1 MDHLDT
7 VNLQLI
13 AAMGEL
19 RMAAVCLPTDAEKAE
34 PIRRHLLAAEK
45 RVIEAHKAASAAA
58 TEHRPPVGRDGSGGG
73 AISSAAAWAMR
84 TLALLLSV
92 FLSACATA
100 AVAGGARTYPPSP
113 SSSDLDA
120 YGTARDP
127 EIARCMSRQQM
138 RSNFGESLFGPSVV
152 PENKSYEYQVCWCKA
167 HGFRGMGAGGAC
179 LD

>member
-1 MDHLDT
+1 
-7 VNLQLI
+7 
-13 AAMGEL
+13 
-19 RMAAVCLPTDAEKAE
+19 
-34 PIRRHLLAAEK
+34 
-45 RVIEAHKAASAAA
+45 
-58 TEHRPPVGRDGSGGG
+58 
-73 AISSAAAWAMR
+73 MR

>member
-58 TEHRPPVGRDGSGGG
+58 TEHRPPVR
-73 AISSAAAWAMR
+73 SSSDSLRAMR